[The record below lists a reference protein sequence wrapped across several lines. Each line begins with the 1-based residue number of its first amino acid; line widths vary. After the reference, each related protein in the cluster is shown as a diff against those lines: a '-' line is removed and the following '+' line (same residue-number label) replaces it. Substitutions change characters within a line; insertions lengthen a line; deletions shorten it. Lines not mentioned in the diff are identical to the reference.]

1 MSFILHFT
9 EALLACVR
17 TTKTRRLHV
26 LFIDCLSRNLKG
38 WVKRLRLLINTDPSQ
53 SNLPRFPNYTK
64 QELTLQ
70 QQAHLV
76 SNLTL
81 ILCREEVQVPICT
94 EDRHKAKITQRD
106 RQRLWRKAIDDIS
119 GGDRSSD
126 HILVC
131 TSICLL
137 GVCRNK
143 QITFILLCFLC

>member
-106 RQRLWRKAIDDIS
+106 AGQAKMTFRVETVLQTIFWFAQAYVYLVFAEIS
-119 GGDRSSD
+119 R
-126 HILVC
+126 
-131 TSICLL
+131 
-137 GVCRNK
+137 
-143 QITFILLCFLC
+143 